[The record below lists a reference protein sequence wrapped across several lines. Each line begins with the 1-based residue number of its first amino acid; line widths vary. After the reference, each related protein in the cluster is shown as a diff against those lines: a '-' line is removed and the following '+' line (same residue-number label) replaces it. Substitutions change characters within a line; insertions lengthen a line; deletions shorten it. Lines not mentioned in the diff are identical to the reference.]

1 MGHNMQSVISDVRV
15 IADVRDDNDDSELD
29 IDIEPQNIRRC
40 IVPKQ

>member
-29 IDIEPQNIRRC
+29 IDIEPQNIRRS
-40 IVPKQ
+40 IVPEQ